1 MRLKMSSF
9 RHIVAA
15 LLCVVLLEGSL
26 SFAQNQLTPTFYDHA
41 CPNVTSIIRGI
52 LENAAFNDVRITA
65 SIIRL
70 HFHDCFVQ
78 GCDAS
83 ILLDDPDTTEK
94 VALPNNASVRGYEVI
109 DEMKAAIE
117 NVCEQTVSCADIVT
131 IAAKESVVLAGG
143 PSWEVPLGR
152 KDSFS
157 ANRSLANTA
166 LPGFFEP
173 LDQIKAKFAAVGL
186 NTSVDV
192 VALSGAHT
200 FGRAQCFTFTNR
212 LYNFTGVGDKD
223 PDLNETLAVKLRAAC
238 PNITAA
244 NLTDLDHTTPNT
256 FDNSY
261 FKNLQVK
268 EGLLQSDQILF
279 SDGAD
284 TVAIVNAFSSNQTAF
299 FESFVLSMIRM
310 GNISPKTG
318 SDGEVRLN
326 CRVRNANISTI
337 SDATDTRLV
346 SSI

>member
-1 MRLKMSSF
+1 MSSF

-15 LLCVVLLEGSL
+15 LLCVVLFEGSVSL
-26 SFAQNQLTPTFYDHA
+26 AQDQLTPTFYHKT
-41 CPNVTSIIRGI
+41 CPNVTSIIREI
-52 LENAAFNDVRITA
+52 LQNAALNDTRITA
-65 SIIRL
+65 SLVRL

-109 DEMKAAIE
+109 DAMKAAIE
-117 NVCEQTVSCADIVT
+117 NVCPQTVSCADIVT
-131 IAAKESVVLAGG
+131 IASKESVVLAGG
-143 PSWEVPLGR
+143 PSWKVPLGR

-157 ANRSLANTA
+157 ANRDLANTA
-166 LPGFFEP
+166 LPGFFES

-200 FGRAQCFTFTNR
+200 FGRAQCFTFDER
-212 LYNFTGVGDKD
+212 LYGSTGDGDQD
-223 PDLNETLAVKLRAAC
+223 PNLNETLAVKLRAAC
-238 PNITAA
+238 PRLDFP
-244 NLTDLDHTTPNT
+244 NLTDLDHTTPDA

-284 TVAIVNAFSSNQTAF
+284 TVEIVNTFSSNQSAF
-299 FESFVLSMIRM
+299 FESFVQSMIRM
-310 GNISPKTG
+310 GNISPLTG

-326 CRVRNANISTI
+326 CRETNANISTV
-337 SDATDTRLV
+337 SDSTDARLV